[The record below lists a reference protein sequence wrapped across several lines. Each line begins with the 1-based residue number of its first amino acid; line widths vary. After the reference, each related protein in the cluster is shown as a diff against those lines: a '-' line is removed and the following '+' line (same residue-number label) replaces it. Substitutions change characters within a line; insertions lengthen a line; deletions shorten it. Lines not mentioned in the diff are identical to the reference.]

1 LTCEFA
7 GVFEV
12 FILWRRA
19 ILICGPDWLCDLG
32 LRQSGVPLARRR
44 FDAGLKKVLKSAS
57 PSKKA
62 YLSG

>member
-1 LTCEFA
+1 LLGFLRFLFCGAERF
-7 GVFEV
+7 
-12 FILWRRA
+12 
-19 ILICGPDWLCDLG
+19 LICGPDWLCDLG